1 VAVWLN
7 VPLVPLIVS
16 VLVPMGVLLFV
27 VIVSV
32 ELHEGPVADLGLKL
46 AVERAG
52 NPVTLKLTLPAN
64 PLSGVTVTVM
74 LTFEP

>member
-1 VAVWLN
+1 MAVWLN
-7 VPLVPLIVS
+7 VPLVPLIVR

-32 ELHEGPVADLGLKL
+32 EVHEGPLADLGLKL

-52 NPVTLKLTLPAN
+52 SPVTLKLTLPAK
-64 PLSGVTVTVM
+64 PLSGVTVTVK